1 MAEKMS
7 TKSVLIKTKKIL
19 LKQKAVL
26 AILAMIVLM
35 LFFDTQFFTVYN
47 WLNIFRSVTVQ
58 GIIAMGVTMTVLC
71 AACDLSVGGTMCLS
85 GVIAVLM
92 INFGVPIPIACLCAL
107 LSGALVGAV
116 NGFLVV
122 HQRTEPFIITLGMGT
137 LLKGI
142 SQLLTDAHPI
152 ACTNMS
158 FMQIANTKILGQIP
172 ILILYMLVIFLL
184 FFWILRFT
192 NYGRNCY
199 AIGGNYEVAK
209 YSGINTLAIK
219 WSAFIISGAMA
230 ALAGILLSSRM
241 NSASSVY
248 GDNTGMLV
256 NCGVVIGGTSFAGGV
271 GGAAESFI
279 GIFVLQL
286 MTNCMDCL
294 GIGSYV
300 QELLQG
306 IIIVLI
312 LGFDCYSRLKKRE
325 HA

>member
-1 MAEKMS
+1 M
-7 TKSVLIKTKKIL
+7 
-19 LKQKAVL
+19 
-26 AILAMIVLM
+26 
-35 LFFDTQFFTVYN
+35 
-47 WLNIFRSVTVQ
+47 
-58 GIIAMGVTMTVLC
+58 
-71 AACDLSVGGTMCLS
+71 
-85 GVIAVLM
+85 
-92 INFGVPIPIACLCAL
+92 
-107 LSGALVGAV
+107 
-116 NGFLVV
+116 
-122 HQRTEPFIITLGMGT
+122 
-137 LLKGI
+137 
-142 SQLLTDAHPI
+142 
-152 ACTNMS
+152 
-158 FMQIANTKILGQIP
+158 
-172 ILILYMLVIFLL
+172 
-184 FFWILRFT
+184 
-192 NYGRNCY
+192 
-199 AIGGNYEVAK
+199 AK

>member
-1 MAEKMS
+1 MD
-7 TKSVLIKTKKIL
+7 TKSIFIKAKQLL

-26 AILAMIVLM
+26 AILAMIILM
-35 LFFDTQFFTVYN
+35 LFFDPQFFTAYN
-47 WLNIFRSVTVQ
+47 WMNIFRSATVQ

-85 GVIAVLM
+85 GVIAIMM
-92 INFGVPIPIACLCAL
+92 INGGAPIPVACICAL
-107 LSGALVGAV
+107 LSGALVGAI

-142 SQLLTDAHPI
+142 SQLLTDAHPV

-158 FMQIANTKILGQIP
+158 FMQISNTKLFGQIP
-172 ILILYMLVIFLL
+172 ILILYMLIIFLL

-209 YSGINTLAIK
+209 YSGINVLAIK
-219 WSAFIISGAMA
+219 WSAFVISGLAA

-271 GGAAESFI
+271 GGAAQSFI

-294 GIGSYV
+294 GIGAYI
-300 QELLQG
+300 QQLLQG
-306 IIIVLI
+306 VIIVLI
-312 LGFDCYSRLKKRE
+312 LGFDCYGRLRKRE
-325 HA
+325 RV

>member
-1 MAEKMS
+1 MD
-7 TKSVLIKTKKIL
+7 TKSVFIKTKQIL

-26 AILAMIVLM
+26 AIIAMLIMM
-35 LFFDTQFFTVYN
+35 LFFDTQFFSVYN
-47 WLNIFRSVTVQ
+47 WMNIFRSVTVQ

-85 GVIAVLM
+85 GVITILM
-92 INFGVPIPIACLCAL
+92 INSGVPIAAACICAL
-107 LSGALVGAV
+107 LAGGLVGFI

-152 ACTNMS
+152 ACTNME
-158 FMQIANTKILGQIP
+158 FMKISNTKILGQVP
-172 ILILYMLVIFLL
+172 IMVLYMLIIFVV
-184 FFWILRFT
+184 FFCVLRFT
-192 NYGRNCY
+192 TYGRNCY

-209 YSGINTLAIK
+209 YSGINTVAIK
-219 WSAFIISGAMA
+219 WSTFVISGMMA

-256 NCGVVIGGTSFAGGV
+256 NCGVVIGGTSFAGGI
-271 GGAAESFI
+271 GGAAQSFI

-286 MTNCMDCL
+286 MSNCMDCL
-294 GIGSYV
+294 GIGAYV
-300 QELLQG
+300 QQLLQG

-312 LGFDCYSRLKKRE
+312 LGFDCFGRLRKRE
-325 HA
+325 RV

>member
-1 MAEKMS
+1 MNAKN
-7 TKSVLIKTKKIL
+7 VLMKLKKIL
-19 LKQKAVL
+19 LKQKAVF
-26 AILAMIVLM
+26 AIIALLVLM

-47 WLNIFRSVTVQ
+47 WLNIFRSLTVQ

-85 GVIAVLM
+85 GVVAVLM
-92 INFGVPIPIACLCAL
+92 INSGVPIPVACICAL
-107 LSGALVGAV
+107 LSGSVVGFI

-122 HQRTEPFIITLGMGT
+122 HQRTEPFIITLGMGM

-142 SQLLTDAHPI
+142 CQLLTDAHPVS
-152 ACTNMS
+152 CDNMS
-158 FMQIANTKILGQIP
+158 FMKISNAKIFGQVP
-172 ILILYMLVIFLL
+172 ILILYMLVVFLL
-184 FFWILRFT
+184 FFWLLRFT
-192 NYGRNCY
+192 TYGRNCY
-199 AIGGNYEVAK
+199 AIGGNYDVAK

-219 WSAFIISGAMA
+219 WSTFVISGTAS

-241 NSASSVY
+241 NSASSVF

-271 GGAAESFI
+271 GGATQSFI

-286 MTNCMDCL
+286 LRNCMDCL
-294 GIGSYV
+294 GIGAYV
-300 QELLQG
+300 QQLLQG

-312 LGFDCYSRLKKRE
+312 LGFDCYSRLRKRE
-325 HA
+325 NV